1 MTPRV
6 PRAGESA
13 EPPSGYSYAK
23 RRKPVLANAL
33 IAIGVVLLLVAG
45 GLFIRAQIGYS
56 EAQSTY
62 AELQQY
68 AVVSDEGDAV
78 PTVDFDALAA
88 INPDVVGWIYI
99 PNTPVNYPVVQT
111 DNNTTYLTRLFDGS
125 GNGSGT
131 IFMDMDDAAPGMV
144 DEQTTLYGH
153 HMNDGKMFKIIDNT
167 IDQATFDTIGTVY
180 YITPHVTYELK
191 PMFTAQVE
199 ETYTAA
205 RTPNFTG
212 TGDTLQ
218 SYLRNLYT
226 YAKAEAADASERI
239 DQAAHVMSLVTCAG
253 EIIPRTT
260 RAVMVL
266 DIAAAYAH

>member
-13 EPPSGYSYAK
+13 EPPSDYSYAK
-23 RRKPVLANAL
+23 RRKPVLSYAL

>member
-1 MTPRV
+1 ML
-6 PRAGESA
+6 
-13 EPPSGYSYAK
+13 SY
-23 RRKPVLANAL
+23 AL

-218 SYLRNLYT
+218 SYLRNLYA